1 MRIETHETGAMG
13 LYLRPGNLA
22 DALAALADPK
32 LNISNA
38 REDRLTA
45 LAGGTDFY
53 PAQTARRAWLERS
66 PQNILDI
73 TGIDELKGIRRTDGG
88 TSFGALATWTE
99 ICDAELP
106 PPFDGLKL
114 AAREVGGRQIQNRG
128 TIAGN
133 ISNAS
138 PAADGVPPLLTL
150 DARVEVASVRGKRT
164 IPLAEFIIG
173 NRRTALAGDELVTA
187 IQVPEAAP
195 GAKSTFL
202 KLGARSYLLISIAS
216 VAALVETGADSRI
229 TRAAISVGAC
239 SAVPVRL
246 TKLERDLAGASTGAI
261 AGLVERHV
269 SPAIAPIDDVRGSAT
284 YRKHAATV
292 LVQRA
297 IMQILSAN
305 TRAAA

>member
-1 MRIETHETGAMG
+1 MG
-13 LYLRPGNLA
+13 LYLRPSNLA

-32 LNISNA
+32 LNPADA
-38 REDRLTA
+38 REDRLTV

-53 PAQTARRAWLERS
+53 PAQTAQRAWLERA
-66 PQNILDI
+66 PQSVLDI
-73 TGIDELKGIRRTDGG
+73 TGIDELKGIRRTGGG

-99 ICDAELP
+99 ICDAALP
-106 PPFDGLKL
+106 PAFDGLKL

-133 ISNAS
+133 ICNAS

-150 DARVEVASVRGKRT
+150 DAKVEIAGVRGRRT
-164 IPLAEFIIG
+164 LPLAEFITG

-187 IQVPEAAP
+187 VHVPEPASAAR
-195 GAKSTFL
+195 STFL

-216 VAALVETGADSRI
+216 VAALVEAGADARI
-229 TRAAISVGAC
+229 ARAAISVGAC

-246 TKLERDLAGASTGAI
+246 TKLEAALAGERAEGVPA
-261 AGLVERHV
+261 LVQRHV
-269 SPAIAPIDDVRGSAT
+269 GAAIAPIGDVRGSAT
-284 YRKHAATV
+284 YRKQAATV

-297 IMQILSAN
+297 IEQILAAN